1 MSPVISLL
9 LKDGNENNVGSPFA
23 KDFLP
28 RMEDGTLRAAV
39 GRTHGTRA
47 LEINKMVSFWR
58 NAHKRV
64 RSAWHLE
71 SLRLGL
77 RCAPGAVQTAC
88 SVLYSSHHI
97 PQFPGGCVAE
107 EGGAAPC
114 GDQVWS
120 GTAGLGEPI
129 GPALGLHS
137 PCTHATDTRPTAR
150 RRTTGPSC
158 RRW

>member
-1 MSPVISLL
+1 MWGCVALNPGISLL

-64 RSAWHLE
+64 RSAWCLE
-71 SLRLGL
+71 SLWLGL
-77 RCAPGAVQTAC
+77 RCALWAAQTAC
-88 SVLYSSHHI
+88 CVVVYPSV
-97 PQFPGGCVAE
+97 P
-107 EGGAAPC
+107 
-114 GDQVWS
+114 
-120 GTAGLGEPI
+120 
-129 GPALGLHS
+129 
-137 PCTHATDTRPTAR
+137 
-150 RRTTGPSC
+150 
-158 RRW
+158 RWLFG

>member
-77 RCAPGAVQTAC
+77 PRGLCRQRVLFCIPHTTSLSSQVVVWLKKGELPRAVTRYGAGRPGW
-88 SVLYSSHHI
+88 
-97 PQFPGGCVAE
+97 G
-107 EGGAAPC
+107 
-114 GDQVWS
+114 
-120 GTAGLGEPI
+120 
-129 GPALGLHS
+129 S
-137 PCTHATDTRPTAR
+137 P
-150 RRTTGPSC
+150 
-158 RRW
+158 